1 MSNWC
6 HQMYSENKDKA
17 RVGKVTII
25 KHKNAYRIRFTFPK
39 GKRHDLKISNAT
51 DTGWQLAL
59 KVATLIDLDIA
70 NTCVDLTYAKYSPIY
85 SSRLEVTPMTP
96 NLKEIWESYKEANK
110 NRVAPTTIKHC
121 WHEMD
126 RYINLVPSHLLKT
139 DKATEFINHLLSIYK
154 PSSLAGIFRAS
165 LYPAASQAV
174 KQGVLIRNVYRD
186 VALPKIAKK
195 RVECFEKH
203 EIEAIIAAFYSDE
216 YKPKKSSFVHSF
228 YAPLVEFLCI
238 TGARP
243 EEVHAVTWNDI
254 KYKKDKTYV
263 RFNKAYSN
271 GILLPHTKTR
281 EIRLLSA
288 NERLINLLRTMPF
301 VENEHNL
308 IFPAVGGGYIN
319 QSGWRSSYWKRVM
332 NGLVIDDKIYKY
344 LKPYCLRHS
353 AITSWI
359 RQGYDPATV
368 AAWAGTSTKMIC
380 DHYLAANIGFD
391 IPEL

>member
-1 MSNWC
+1 MYLDQDNW
-6 HQMYSENKDKA
+6 K
-17 RVGKVTII
+17 GKVG
-25 KHKNAYRIRFTFPK
+25 RINILRRGNSLRLRFTYPAHNRIEITIAK
-39 GKRHDLKISNAT
+39 AT
-51 DTGWQLAL
+51 ETGWQETIR
-59 KVATLIDLDIA
+59 VANLIERDIQLEDFDDTLQRYGYKQTQSIS
-70 NTCVDLTYAKYSPIY
+70 V
-85 SSRLEVTPMTP
+85 SSKKP
-96 NLKEIWESYKEANK
+96 NLKVIWESYKEANK

-121 WHEMD
+121 WNEMD
-126 RYINLVPSHLLKT
+126 RYINLVPSSLLKT
-139 DKATEFINHLLSIYK
+139 EKAAEFINHLLSIYK

-174 KQGVLIRNVYRD
+174 KQGVLTRNVYRD
-186 VALPKIAKK
+186 VELPKTAKK
-195 RVECFEKH
+195 KIECFEKF

-216 YKPKKSSFVHSF
+216 YKSKKSGYLHSF

-243 EEVHAVTWNDI
+243 EEAHALTWDDI
-254 KYKKDKTYV
+254 KRKKDKTYV

-271 GILLPHTKTR
+271 KILLPHTKTR

-288 NERLINLLRTMPF
+288 NERLRELLRTMPV
-301 VENEHNL
+301 VENEHDL

-319 QSGWRSSYWKRVM
+319 QGGWRSSYWKRVI
-332 NGLVIDDKIYKY
+332 NGLVDDDKIYRY

-380 DHYLAANIGFD
+380 DHYLAAKDSFD